1 MNWKKAGIAAG
12 VSAGVFLGMKYVFP
26 VILPFFLGWILAEA
40 VHVPAKRIC
49 EKQTSKKL
57 HLSETALGM
66 IFIILGVLLAVL
78 SVLFTLQ
85 YLTGKLG
92 ECVQYYPE
100 LKEEAQDI
108 LWKLCLG
115 IERLTGISADKS
127 CFYISRQ
134 AELFLRCI
142 FSGKNSMNTAVVSVK
157 GCVCFVGILAICI
170 VFAILFLQERERVYA
185 SLEKWKI
192 FGNLIH
198 IIREM
203 AAGIKAYLKAQFK
216 IIFVVCL
223 LYVGGLWALKVR
235 HYVGFG
241 VAIGIFDA
249 FPVLGTGT
257 FLIPGAL
264 LMFLQGK
271 IKMSIGL
278 LVLYLLTAA
287 VRQFLEPR
295 LIGNHV
301 GVSPLLVLVSVY
313 LGVVLYGGF
322 GFVLGPVSAFLI
334 YVILKECAAFKE
346 N

>member
-1 MNWKKAGIAAG
+1 
-12 VSAGVFLGMKYVFP
+12 MKYVFP

-142 FSGKNSMNTAVVSVK
+142 FSGKNSMNTAMVSVK

-223 LYVGGLWALKVR
+223 LCVGGLWVLKVR

-295 LIGNHV
+295 LIGNHM
-301 GVSPLLVLVSVY
+301 GVSPLLVLVAVY

-334 YVILKECAAFKE
+334 YVILKEYAAFKE

>member
-49 EKQTSKKL
+49 EKQMSKKM
-57 HLSETALGM
+57 HLSETVLGM
-66 IFIILGVLLAVL
+66 IFIILGMLLAVL
-78 SVLFTLQ
+78 GVFFTLQ

-92 ECVQYYPE
+92 ECVKYYPE
-100 LKEEAQDI
+100 LKAEGQEI
-108 LWKLCLG
+108 LWKFCLG
-115 IERLTGISADKS
+115 VEQLTGIPADKS
-127 CFYISRQ
+127 CFYISKQ
-134 AELFLRCI
+134 VGILLQCI

-157 GCVCFVGILAICI
+157 GCVCFVGVLAICI

-185 SLEKWKI
+185 SLEKWKM
-192 FGNLIH
+192 FGNIIH

-203 AAGIKAYLKAQFK
+203 ATGIKAYLKAQFK

-223 LYVGGLWALKVR
+223 LCVGGLWILQVQ

-241 VAIGIFDA
+241 IAIGIFDA

-264 LMFLQGK
+264 IMFLRGK

-278 LVLYLLTAA
+278 FVLYLLTAA

-295 LIGNHV
+295 LIGNHI

-313 LGVVLYGGF
+313 LGVVLYGGL
-322 GFVLGPVSAFLI
+322 GFVFGPVSAFLI
-334 YVILKECAAFKE
+334 YVILKECAVFKE

>member
-142 FSGKNSMNTAVVSVK
+142 FSGKNSMNTAMVSVK

-223 LYVGGLWALKVR
+223 LCVGGLWVLKVR

-313 LGVVLYGGF
+313 LGVILYGGF

>member
-142 FSGKNSMNTAVVSVK
+142 FSGKNSMNTAMVSVK

-203 AAGIKAYLKAQFK
+203 VAGIKAYLKAQFK

-223 LYVGGLWALKVR
+223 LCVGGLWVLKVR

-295 LIGNHV
+295 LIGNHM
-301 GVSPLLVLVSVY
+301 GVSPLLVLVAVY

-334 YVILKECAAFKE
+334 YVILKEYAAFKE

>member
-142 FSGKNSMNTAVVSVK
+142 FSGKNSMNTAMISVK

-223 LYVGGLWALKVR
+223 LCVGGLWVLKVR

-295 LIGNHV
+295 LIGNHM
-301 GVSPLLVLVSVY
+301 GVSPLLVLVAVY

-334 YVILKECAAFKE
+334 YVILKEYAAFKE

>member
-157 GCVCFVGILAICI
+157 GCVCFVGILVICI

-203 AAGIKAYLKAQFK
+203 AAGIKAYLKAQPA
-216 IIFVVCL
+216 VCGRTL
-223 LYVGGLWALKVR
+223 GAEGQALRRLWCCHWDV
-235 HYVGFG
+235 
-241 VAIGIFDA
+241 
-249 FPVLGTGT
+249 
-257 FLIPGAL
+257 
-264 LMFLQGK
+264 
-271 IKMSIGL
+271 
-278 LVLYLLTAA
+278 
-287 VRQFLEPR
+287 
-295 LIGNHV
+295 
-301 GVSPLLVLVSVY
+301 
-313 LGVVLYGGF
+313 
-322 GFVLGPVSAFLI
+322 
-334 YVILKECAAFKE
+334 
-346 N
+346 

>member
-142 FSGKNSMNTAVVSVK
+142 FSGKNSMNTAMVSVK

-170 VFAILFLQERERVYA
+170 VFAILFLQERERVYV

-223 LYVGGLWALKVR
+223 LCVGGLWVLKVR

-295 LIGNHV
+295 LIGNHM

>member
-66 IFIILGVLLAVL
+66 IFI
-78 SVLFTLQ
+78 
-85 YLTGKLG
+85 LTGKLG

-115 IERLTGISADKS
+115 IEHLTGISADKS

-223 LYVGGLWALKVR
+223 LCVGGLWALKVR

-241 VAIGIFDA
+241 VAIGMFDA

>member
-142 FSGKNSMNTAVVSVK
+142 FSGKNSMNTAMVSVK

-223 LYVGGLWALKVR
+223 LCVGGLWVLKVR

-295 LIGNHV
+295 LIGNHM
-301 GVSPLLVLVSVY
+301 GVSPLLVLVAVY

-334 YVILKECAAFKE
+334 YVILKE
-346 N
+346 

>member
-66 IFIILGVLLAVL
+66 IFIIMGVLLVVL
-78 SVLFTLQ
+78 SMLFTLQ

-142 FSGKNSMNTAVVSVK
+142 FSGKNSMNTAMVSVK

-223 LYVGGLWALKVR
+223 LCVGGLWVLKVR

-295 LIGNHV
+295 LIGNHM
-301 GVSPLLVLVSVY
+301 GVSPLLVLVAVY

-334 YVILKECAAFKE
+334 YVILKEYAAFKE

>member
-142 FSGKNSMNTAVVSVK
+142 FSGKNSMNTAMVSVK

-223 LYVGGLWALKVR
+223 LCVGGLWVLKVR

-295 LIGNHV
+295 LIGNHM
-301 GVSPLLVLVSVY
+301 GVSPLLVLVAVY
-313 LGVVLYGGF
+313 LGVVLHGGF

>member
-142 FSGKNSMNTAVVSVK
+142 FLGKNSMNTAMVSVK

-223 LYVGGLWALKVR
+223 LCVGGLWVLKVR

-295 LIGNHV
+295 LIGNHM
-301 GVSPLLVLVSVY
+301 GVSPLLVLVAVY